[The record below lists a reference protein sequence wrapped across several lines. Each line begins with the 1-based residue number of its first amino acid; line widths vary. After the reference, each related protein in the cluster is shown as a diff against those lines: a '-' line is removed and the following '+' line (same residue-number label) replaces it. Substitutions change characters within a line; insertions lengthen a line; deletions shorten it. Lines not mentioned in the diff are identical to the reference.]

1 MFFIDSYIYGYNKLF
16 IFLGH
21 VILSISQMPAV
32 LLVII
37 VVVTVVVAVLI
48 LILVLVVGRRGLGV
62 AGSARSLQCRN
73 AGGGVESATPVPL
86 HHLIRCHR
94 TSPPLDPP

>member
-1 MFFIDSYIYGYNKLF
+1 
-16 IFLGH
+16 
-21 VILSISQMPAV
+21 MPAV

-62 AGSARSLQCRN
+62 AGSARSHHCRR
-73 AGGGVESATPVPL
+73 AGGRVESVAPVPL
-86 HHLIRCHR
+86 HHRIRCCR
-94 TSPPLDPP
+94 ASPPPDPPQSDPRG